1 MKSIAYSK
9 TDEQFLEKLNGI
21 ILEHISDPELDVN
34 QIAELMHIS
43 RPTLYRKIREIS
55 EMTPNDLIR
64 ITRLKRAAEL
74 LLQSDMKIY
83 EIAEAVGSARNLIS
97 VRISSAS
104 LASVLLNMRKE
115 ILKKHLKILH
125 KIYTF
130 ARHGLHDKFI
140 SG

>member
-1 MKSIAYSK
+1 MMLNLYL
-9 TDEQFLEKLNGI
+9 TYQQVNLFFLMMY

-83 EIAEAVGSARNLIS
+83 EIAEAVGFRSQSYFSTN
-97 VRISSAS
+97 
-104 LASVLLNMRKE
+104 
-115 ILKKHLKILH
+115 
-125 KIYTF
+125 
-130 ARHGLHDKFI
+130 FI
-140 SG
+140 SQFGVSPSKYAQRNTEKTPKNAP